1 MRQESLF
8 HSGEHVIYPA
18 HGVGIVKDIEKQSVS
33 GFDIELLV
41 INFDHERMTVRIPV
55 AKAKTAGLRSLS
67 TQKEMRDAVRVL
79 NQKGRIKRTMW
90 PRRAQ
95 EYEAKI
101 NTGSPQMLAE
111 VLRDL
116 YRQDDQN
123 EQSYSE
129 RQMYLSALNRLAKEY
144 ALVENMG
151 SDSAVKALESKLQ
164 KKED

>member
-1 MRQESLF
+1 MRQVSLF
-8 HSGEHVIYPA
+8 NSGEYVIYPA
-18 HGVGIVKDIEKQSVS
+18 HGVGIVKDIEKQTVS

-41 INFDHERMTVRIPV
+41 IDFDHERMTVRIPV

-67 TQKEMRDAVRVL
+67 TQKEMRDAIRVL
-79 NQKGRIKRTMW
+79 NQKGRVKRTMW

-101 NTGSPQMLAE
+101 NTGSPTMLAE

-116 YRQDDQN
+116 YRHDDQN

-129 RQMYLSALNRLAKEY
+129 RQMYLSALTRLAKEY
-144 ALVENMG
+144 ALVENVE
-151 SDSAVKALESKLQ
+151 SELAVKTLENRLQ
-164 KKED
+164 KKIV